1 MLTIIYLIGVIPL
14 ILQFSI
20 YTLLNQIQLLTSS
33 VVLIY
38 LAGFFLIPKKF
49 PEAWEKSTLHVPKGL
64 YYVSCTVSMAIFLA
78 ILIKS
83 CMSITPSIVI
93 CSLAAFAVCIGLG
106 VFRAKTGDITLYDS
120 IWGDDGEA
128 SEE

>member
-1 MLTIIYLIGVIPL
+1 
-14 ILQFSI
+14 
-20 YTLLNQIQLLTSS
+20 
-33 VVLIY
+33 
-38 LAGFFLIPKKF
+38 
-49 PEAWEKSTLHVPKGL
+49 
-64 YYVSCTVSMAIFLA
+64 MAIFLA